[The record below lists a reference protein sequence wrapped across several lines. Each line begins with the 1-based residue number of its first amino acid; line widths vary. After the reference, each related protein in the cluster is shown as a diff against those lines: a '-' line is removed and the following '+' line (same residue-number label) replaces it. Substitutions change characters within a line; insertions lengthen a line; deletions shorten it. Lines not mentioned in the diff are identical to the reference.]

1 MTNCE
6 LAQVTRLEHEL
17 TLHAQ
22 KRIRKSVGIVAVF
35 ELFVILVLV
44 AMEVIR

>member
-22 KRIRKSVGIVAVF
+22 KRITKSVGIVAVF

>member
-6 LAQVTRLEHEL
+6 LAQITRLEHEL

-22 KRIRKSVGIVAVF
+22 KRITKSVGIVAVF

>member
-17 TLHAQ
+17 TLHTQ
-22 KRIRKSVGIVAVF
+22 KRITKSVGIVAVF

>member
-22 KRIRKSVGIVAVF
+22 KRITKSVGIVAVF

-44 AMEVIR
+44 AMEVIQ

>member
-22 KRIRKSVGIVAVF
+22 KRITKSVGILAAF
-35 ELFVILVLV
+35 ELLVILVLV